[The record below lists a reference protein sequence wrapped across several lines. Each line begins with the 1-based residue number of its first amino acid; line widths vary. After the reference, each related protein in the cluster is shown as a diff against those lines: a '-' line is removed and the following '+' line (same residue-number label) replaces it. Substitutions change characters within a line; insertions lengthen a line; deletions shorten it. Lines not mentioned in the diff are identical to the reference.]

1 MNRMLPTSP
10 YLWGTNLVT
19 MDGRDRFLTDPTAQ
33 EQIHVRMIRFPRRYD
48 PSVYRAA
55 AECIRQL
62 GMLPL
67 ALTGLAEAF
76 RDSFEFYSSSASSF
90 Q

>member
-62 GMLPL
+62 RDASTCTNG
-67 ALTGLAEAF
+67 TG
-76 RDSFEFYSSSASSF
+76 RSFPRQF
-90 Q
+90 